1 MSILL
6 SVSVKFYSIPC
17 QKQQQE
23 EKTKTK
29 NPQDSTIYKHLCS

>member
-6 SVSVKFYSIPC
+6 SVSVKFYSFLV
-17 QKQQQE
+17 KNNN
-23 EKTKTK
+23 KKKNKTK

>member
-6 SVSVKFYSIPC
+6 SVSVKFYSFLV
-17 QKQQQE
+17 KNN
-23 EKTKTK
+23 KKKNKTK